1 MSCFIRSG
9 NVGGSGGDIYED
21 AACWVAFF
29 FCRGMPG
36 GRGYRLGQGL
46 RRGIQLWLREVDG
59 KADARGRGYRPGQ
72 GLRRGIQLRFREM
85 AKSIAAGPELAV
97 GSNS

>member
-1 MSCFIRSG
+1 M
-9 NVGGSGGDIYED
+9 DIWED
-21 AACWVAFF
+21 AAWWVAFF
-29 FCRGMPG
+29 LGCEVERKPDAG
-36 GRGYRLGQGL
+36 GRGYRSGQGL
-46 RRGIQLWLREVDG
+46 RGIQLGSVRVER
-59 KADARGRGYRPGQ
+59 KRDARGRGYRPGQ

>member
-29 FCRGMPG
+29 FVEGCQEGEDIGLGRDSG
-36 GRGYRLGQGL
+36 GY
-46 RRGIQLWLREVDG
+46 
-59 KADARGRGYRPGQ
+59 
-72 GLRRGIQLRFREM
+72 
-85 AKSIAAGPELAV
+85 
-97 GSNS
+97 N

>member
-1 MSCFIRSG
+1 MSCFIQSG

-36 GRGYRLGQGL
+36 GRGYRSGQGL
-46 RRGIQLWLREVDG
+46 RGIQLGSVRVERKRDA
-59 KADARGRGYRPGQ
+59 ADFKIYTDLQNPGSKV
-72 GLRRGIQLRFREM
+72 GI
-85 AKSIAAGPELAV
+85 S
-97 GSNS
+97 GSAQFLCD